1 MLPVLLFVLVATV
14 SPGGA
19 TALATASGARFG
31 VRRSLPLVLGV
42 AAGLAT
48 LAAAATLGLAG
59 VLFRVPHV
67 ELAVRVLGSA
77 YLLRLA
83 WQTARSGPPRD
94 ATLERPRRFSAGVLL
109 LWLNPKGW
117 AMTLSAAAAFAPA
130 ADGPV
135 RLALLLGGTFLV
147 GATISQLAWCTLG
160 GVLARVLTARWHW
173 RLLNGA
179 LALLLVAS
187 VVPLWTN
194 AR

>member
-31 VRRSLPLVLGV
+31 VRRSLPLMLGI

-48 LAAAATLGLAG
+48 LAVAASLGLAG

-67 ELAVRVLGSA
+67 ELVVRLLGTA
-77 YLLRLA
+77 YLLWLA
-83 WQTARSGPPRD
+83 WQTARSGPPGQ
-94 ATLERPRRFSAGVLL
+94 ATLAQPRRFGAGVLL

-117 AMTLSAAAAFAPA
+117 AMTLSAAGAFAPTVA
-130 ADGPV
+130 GPV
-135 RLALLLGGTFLV
+135 RLAVLLGATFLV
-147 GATISQLAWCTLG
+147 GATVSQLVWCTLG
-160 GVLARVLTARWHW
+160 GVLGRVLTRPWHW

-187 VVPLWTN
+187 VVPLWW
-194 AR
+194 